1 MAPNKCLED
10 LLKLILLKCPQIEI
24 FTPYT
29 VVDFATYSKNVMLQ
43 SIMPHK
49 S

>member
-10 LLKLILLKCPQIEI
+10 LLKLKLLKCPQITM
-24 FTPYT
+24 FTPYA
-29 VVDFATYSKNVMLQ
+29 VVDFATFSKNVMLQ